1 MQFLVFLDG
10 EVIFMMPSASND
22 DLKVVQQEFGLKLQ
36 AGPEQTIALPLDEL
50 SLPDLQ
56 QDSQA
61 VAKSVV
67 EVFADPL
74 AEDIGAWSMRLG
86 EVAEVFR
93 FTDHGYGKPEAP
105 ATSATGSTPR
115 PRPAWPRA
123 RPAGRSRTTCS

>member
-1 MQFLVFLDG
+1 MAKSVLEVFADPLAEEMLLSRIDELVNG
-10 EVIFMMPSASND
+10 ARGQAS
-22 DLKVVQQEFGLKLQ
+22 
-36 AGPEQTIALPLDEL
+36 PEQTIAPHLGEL
-50 SLPDLQ
+50 SLPDLL

-61 VAKSVV
+61 VAKSAV

-86 EVAEVFR
+86 EVPEVFR
-93 FTDHGYGKPEAP
+93 VTDHVYGKPAAP